1 MDTYQRADM
10 AIKSHTPDP
19 PMKKIDSFVGG
30 TAWLAR
36 LVATHFFLLAG
47 GVSSALLEMAACLA
61 RAC

>member
-1 MDTYQRADM
+1 M